1 MVVGKFRRF
10 FGKNRL
16 FSKLQIGVKKVME
29 KNIRITTEC
38 KALIENVA
46 RNIGEDIAY
55 CFRAVCRMFNS
66 GRIAVNGDIVT
77 ICKASGDVVLVDVL
91 PMYYQKPSVNVKV
104 RTFIPLAQDVPPQ
117 DFRKAIAAVC
127 LNAQANT
134 KPTYTPQEIE
144 GVDYVVEQECE

>member
-1 MVVGKFRRF
+1 
-10 FGKNRL
+10 
-16 FSKLQIGVKKVME
+16 ME

-38 KALIENVA
+38 KAPIDDVA

-55 CFRAVCRMFNS
+55 CFRAVCRMINS
-66 GRIAVNGDIVT
+66 GRIAINGDTVT

-91 PMYYQKPSVNVKV
+91 PMYYQKPSVNIKV
-104 RTFIPLAQDVPPQ
+104 RTFIPLAFDVPPQ

-134 KPTYTPQEIE
+134 KPTYTPTEIE
-144 GVDYVVEQECE
+144 GVDYVLVSEVE